1 VEQVATDPASTDT
14 DIDHEPESGRKF
26 AIPPRVV
33 LLGATL
39 AGVVGVWVA
48 TLRYGIGLTPD
59 SVRYLDGAHSLAT
72 GAGYTA
78 NGQAITDF
86 PPGYSWILSLGQHI
100 GVSAIDAA
108 RLLSLVAIVATI
120 ALAYILVCRHVA
132 SEGIRVAAMAAIGCS
147 AILLEIYEKALSE
160 HFFVPVLLLFV
171 LVSEKLLRGGRFAV
185 LVGPLVLLA
194 WAAFY
199 LRYAGVVLIIVGA
212 LVVFVARRSR
222 GTWTALGYA
231 IAYGVVAGSAPLAWM
246 IRNVDA
252 GSGPLGPRAGASAS
266 VYTNVTRVAN
276 ELSTWVATDGA
287 PAIVRRLVL
296 VVVLAVIAVGVG
308 VLATRDLRTDERLAP
323 RLPLVA
329 LVTIYGI
336 YLVASA
342 SVVAFAAINTRLL
355 VPIFVPIVVLVAWLY
370 EEVRPAIRRPATRVA
385 ITGAALAW
393 VALSVVW
400 FAGRAVDSAQH
411 GAGGYASARFHD
423 SQLLRAVRTLDFSI
437 PTFSNDAP
445 AISFFTGKHAR
456 AGAEKTRFQ
465 SDDPLAGGIRDFVK
479 VVQCQRHVTL
489 VWFNPNPRPYMYDP
503 AQLSVFVVL
512 KPVTSS
518 PDGVIYDVSPRGS
531 GQAGQAGQATCPR

>member
-1 VEQVATDPASTDT
+1 VEHVATDPAATDT
-14 DIDHEPESGRKF
+14 DTDVDDPESGRKF
-26 AIPPRVV
+26 SIPSRVV
-33 LLGATL
+33 ALGATL

-59 SVRYLDGAHSLAT
+59 SVRYLDGAHSLAS

-78 NGQAITDF
+78 NGVAITDF
-86 PPGYSWILSLGQHI
+86 PPGYSWILSQGQHF

-120 ALAYILVCRHVA
+120 LLAYVLLCRHVL
-132 SEGIRVAAMAAIGCS
+132 SEGIRTAAIVAIGCS

-160 HFFVPVLLLFV
+160 HFFVPVLLLFL
-171 LVSEKLLRGGRFAV
+171 LVSENLLRGGRFAV

-199 LRYAGVVLIIVGA
+199 LRYAGIVLIVVGA
-212 LVVFVARRSR
+212 LVVYVARRSR
-222 GTWTALGYA
+222 GSWTALGLA

-296 VVVLAVIAVGVG
+296 VVVLAVIAVAVG
-308 VLATRDLRTDERLAP
+308 VLATRDLRADDRLAP

-370 EEVRPAIRRPATRVA
+370 EEVRPAIRRPATRMA

-400 FAGRAVDSAQH
+400 FAGRAVDSAQR
-411 GAGGYASARFHD
+411 GAGGYASARFHN
-423 SQLLRAVRTLDFSI
+423 SQLLRAVRNLDFSI

-456 AGAEKTRFQ
+456 ASAEKTRFQ
-465 SDDPLAGGIRDFVK
+465 SDDPLAGGLRDFVK

-503 AQLSVFVVL
+503 TQLSVFVVL
-512 KPVTSS
+512 KPVTTS
-518 PDGVIYDVSPRGS
+518 PDGVIYDVSPRGPAQS
-531 GQAGQAGQATCPR
+531 APANCSR

>member
-1 VEQVATDPASTDT
+1 MEHVATDPAATDT
-14 DIDHEPESGRKF
+14 ETNVDDPERGRKF
-26 AIPPRVV
+26 SIPSRVV
-33 LLGATL
+33 ALGATL

-59 SVRYLDGAHSLAT
+59 SVRYLDGAHSLAS

-86 PPGYSWILSLGQHI
+86 PPGYSWILSQGQHF

-120 ALAYILVCRHVA
+120 LLAYVLLCRHVL
-132 SEGIRVAAMAAIGCS
+132 SEGIRTAAIVAIGCS

-160 HFFVPVLLLFV
+160 HFFVPVLLLFL
-171 LVSEKLLRGGRFAV
+171 LVSENLLRGGRFAV

-194 WAAFY
+194 WAAFS
-199 LRYAGVVLIIVGA
+199 LRYAGVVLIVVGA
-212 LVVFVARRSR
+212 LVVYVARRSR
-222 GTWTALGYA
+222 GSWTALGLA
-231 IAYGVVAGSAPLAWM
+231 IAYGAVAGSAPLAWM

-296 VVVLAVIAVGVG
+296 VVVLAVIAVAVG
-308 VLATRDLRTDERLAP
+308 VLATRDLRTDDRLAP

-370 EEVRPAIRRPATRVA
+370 EEVRPAIRRPATRMA
-385 ITGAALAW
+385 ITGAVLAW

-411 GAGGYASARFHD
+411 GAGGYASARFHN
-423 SQLLRAVRTLDFSI
+423 SQLLRAVRNLDFSI

-465 SDDPLAGGIRDFVK
+465 SDDPLAGGLRDFVK

-503 AQLSVFVVL
+503 TQLSVFVVL
-512 KPVTSS
+512 KPVTTS
-518 PDGVIYDVSPRGS
+518 PDGVIYDVSPRGAA
-531 GQAGQAGQATCPR
+531 QAAPANCSR

>member
-1 VEQVATDPASTDT
+1 VEHVATDPAATDT
-14 DIDHEPESGRKF
+14 DTDVDDPQSRRKF
-26 AIPPRVV
+26 AIPSRVV
-33 LLGATL
+33 ALGATL

-59 SVRYLDGAHSLAT
+59 SVRYLDGARSLAS

-86 PPGYSWILSLGQHI
+86 PPGYSWILSLGRHV

-120 ALAYILVCRHVA
+120 LLAYVLVCRHVL
-132 SEGIRVAAMAAIGCS
+132 SEGIRTAAILAIGCS

-160 HFFVPVLLLFV
+160 HFFVPVLLLFL
-171 LVSEKLLRGGRFAV
+171 LVSENLLRGGRFAV

-194 WAAFY
+194 WAAFF

-212 LVVFVARRSR
+212 LVVYVARRSR
-222 GTWTALGYA
+222 GSWTALGLA
-231 IAYGVVAGSAPLAWM
+231 IAFGLVAGSSPLAWM

-308 VLATRDLRTDERLAP
+308 VLATRDLRSDARLAP

-411 GAGGYASARFHD
+411 GAGGYASARFHN
-423 SQLLRAVRTLDFSI
+423 SQLLRAVRNLDFSI

-456 AGAEKTRFQ
+456 ASAEKTRFQ
-465 SDDPLAGGIRDFVK
+465 SDDQLAGGLRDFVK

-518 PDGVIYDVSPRGS
+518 PDGVIYDVSPRGAN
-531 GQAGQAGQATCPR
+531 QAPPAGCPR

>member
-1 VEQVATDPASTDT
+1 VEQVATDPAATDT

-194 WAAFY
+194 WAAVS

>member
-1 VEQVATDPASTDT
+1 M
-14 DIDHEPESGRKF
+14 
-26 AIPPRVV
+26 
-33 LLGATL
+33 LLGALL

-59 SVRYLDGAHSLAT
+59 SVRYLDGAHSLAS

-86 PPGYSWILSLGQHI
+86 PPGYSWILSLGEHA
-100 GVSAIDAA
+100 GVSAVDAA
-108 RLLSLVAIVATI
+108 RLLSLAAIIATI
-120 ALAYILVCRHVA
+120 LLAYVLLCRHVL
-132 SEGIRVAAMAAIGCS
+132 SEGIRVSAMVAIGGS

-171 LVSEKLLRGGRFAV
+171 LVSEKMLRGGRFAV
-185 LVGPLVLLA
+185 MVGPLVLLA

-199 LRYAGVVLIIVGA
+199 LRYAGVVLIVVGA
-212 LVVFVARRSR
+212 LVVYVARRSH
-222 GTWTALGYA
+222 GSWTALA
-231 IAYGVVAGSAPLAWM
+231 LAVAYGIAAGSAPLAWM

-287 PAIVRRLVL
+287 PALVRRLLL
-296 VVVLAVIAVGVG
+296 VVVLAVVAVGVG
-308 VLATRDLRTDERLAP
+308 TLATRDLRTDERLAP

-329 LVTIYGI
+329 LVTIYGV

-355 VPIFVPIVVLVAWLY
+355 VPIFVPIVVLVAWLF
-370 EEVRPAIRRPATRVA
+370 EEVRPAIRRPAIRMA

-393 VALSVVW
+393 VVLSVVW
-400 FAGRAVDSAQH
+400 FAGRAADSAEN
-411 GAGGYASARFHD
+411 GAGGYASARWHN
-423 SQLLRAVRTLDFSI
+423 SQLLRAVRTLDFSV

-456 AGAEKTRFQ
+456 AAAEKTRFQ
-465 SDDPLAGGIRDFVK
+465 SDDPLAGGLRDFVK
-479 VVQCQRHVTL
+479 VVQCQQHVTL
-489 VWFNPNPRPYMYDP
+489 VWFTPNPRPYMYDP
-503 AQLSVFVVL
+503 EQLSASVAL
-512 KPVTSS
+512 KPVLQT
-518 PDGVIYDVSPRGS
+518 PDGVIYDVSPRKPGPVPAS
-531 GQAGQAGQATCPR
+531 CNR